1 MKKRLLICLVL
12 LAALLIA
19 NLTMIQAATASDL
32 TFTPNTEGTG
42 YIISDCNS
50 SASGT
55 LSIPS
60 SYNSMPVVEIGRD
73 AFLNCTG
80 LTAVTIPSSVE
91 TIGWYAFSGCTG
103 LTSVE
108 IPDSVTTIDWFAF
121 SGCTGLTNVTVGNG
135 AAYIDASAFAGCTQL
150 TTVTLGKGVTGI
162 GWSAF
167 KNCSKLSSINIPGS
181 VSLIDRYAFS
191 GCSALSSVTFCGTEA
206 QWAAITKGEGNEALN
221 NVTVKYHNYADNICS
236 ICGHGKYITG
246 DVYGDGVVD
255 HNDAIYLLLH
265 IMFNESMP
273 GSYPLN
279 AAPGDIDRNGTVQ
292 EDDAVYLLLHTMF
305 GEAFYPL
312 N

>member
-12 LAALLIA
+12 LTALLTA
-19 NLTMIQAATASDL
+19 SLAMIQAESLGDLSFTPSADGNGYIVSDCKETASG
-32 TFTPNTEGTG
+32 N
-42 YIISDCNS
+42 
-50 SASGT
+50 

-60 SYNSMPVVEIGRD
+60 SYNGMPVVEIGRD

-80 LTAVTIPSSVE
+80 LTSVTIPSSVE

-103 LTSVE
+103 LNSVE

-121 SGCTGLTNVTVGNG
+121 SGCTGLNSVTVGNG
-135 AAYIDASAFAGCTQL
+135 VTYIDASAFAGCTQL
-150 TTVTLGKGVTGI
+150 TTATLGKDVAGI

-167 KNCSKLSSINIPGS
+167 KGCSKLSSINIPAA
-181 VSLIDRYAFS
+181 VTTIDRYAFS
-191 GCSALSSVTFCGTEA
+191 GCSALSSVTFCGTDG
-206 QWAAITKGEGNEALN
+206 QWAAIAKGEGNEALN
-221 NVTVKYHNYADNICS
+221 DVTVKFHDFANGICS
-236 ICGHGKYITG
+236 ICGHDKFIAG
-246 DVYGDGVVD
+246 DVNGDGLVD

-265 IMFNESMP
+265 IMFNETMP

-279 AAPGDIDRNGTVQ
+279 AAPGDVDRNGTVEQ
-292 EDDAVYLLLHTMF
+292 DDAVYLLLHTMF